1 MILKKNKAY
10 LNCRTR
16 QAAQALWWEK
26 LSDSGFFSRLVIETI
41 AADDALGRVTA
52 ASLYARQSVPHYNS
66 SAMDGIA
73 VRAAD
78 TFGAQ
83 ETVPLQL
90 TILPKDA
97 PFTAGG
103 CYIVDTGDVLPP
115 GTNSIIMVEDVAFT
129 EGLAEIIAASS
140 PWQHVRII
148 GEDIVANELILP
160 EHQIISPVD
169 IAALLLA
176 GRESV
181 PVLQKP
187 RVAIIPTGDEI
198 VATRQELK
206 PGCILDVNSHML
218 AAAVRE
224 WGGVA
229 HRHSIVKDDP
239 AALEAAVREELPG
252 SDIIVINAGTSAG
265 TEDFTVDVLGKL
277 GQVVLHGVSI
287 KPGKPVAL
295 AVCDG
300 KPVIGLPGYPVSAM
314 LTAELFLRDI
324 IRERQR
330 LPKSEA
336 VSLDAKVVRQ
346 MPSTVGVEEYIRVS
360 VGNVQGH
367 LVAAPLSRGAGM
379 ISSLTR
385 AQGIISIPEASAGLN
400 AGALASVRLL
410 RDCHPERNILAVGS
424 HDLALELLG
433 IHLRRANSEMFLS
446 CANVGSM
453 GGIMA
458 IRNNEAHIAG
468 IHLLSETTGSYNVE
482 QVQKY
487 LPNVAWRLVH
497 LAMRQQ
503 GLMVAKGNPKNIRGI
518 SCLARP
524 GVSFI
529 NRQRG
534 SGTRMLLDY
543 ELHKAGLSGQRID
556 GYEKEVGTHMTVAA
570 SIASGTVDAGLG
582 VLAAAKALDL
592 EFLPLASEQYD
603 LLLNF
608 APHDERMAR
617 IIQVLQSAAFR
628 ADVELLGGYDLR
640 NAGKLIAVG
649 GGGTAVLEL

>member
-1 MILKKNKAY
+1 LKKNKAY
-10 LNCRTR
+10 LNCQTR
-16 QAAQALWWEK
+16 QAAQDLWWEK
-26 LSDSGFFSRLVIETI
+26 LSDSGFFTRLVMETI
-41 AADDALGRVTA
+41 DADDALGRVTA

-73 VRAAD
+73 VRATD

-90 TILPKDA
+90 NLLPKNA
-97 PFTAGG
+97 PFVAGG
-103 CYIVDTGDVLPP
+103 CYSVDTGDVLPA
-115 GTNSIIMVEDVAFT
+115 GTNSVIMVEDVEFVD
-129 EGLAEIIAASS
+129 GLAEVTAAAS

-148 GEDIVANELILP
+148 GEDIVKNELIVP
-160 EHQIISPVD
+160 EHQVISPVD

-176 GRESV
+176 GMENV
-181 PVLQKP
+181 PVLQKT

-224 WGGVA
+224 WGGVS
-229 HRHSIVKDDP
+229 HRHSIVRDDP
-239 AALEAAVREELPG
+239 AALENAVREELRN
-252 SDIIVINAGTSAG
+252 SDIVVINAGTSAG
-265 TEDFTVDVLGKL
+265 TEDFTADVLEKL
-277 GQVVLHGVSI
+277 GELVLHGVSI
-287 KPGKPVAL
+287 KPGKPVVL

-324 IRERQR
+324 IRERQK
-330 LPKSEA
+330 LPKSEP
-336 VSLDAKVVRQ
+336 VSLETTVVRQ

-360 VGNVQGH
+360 VGNVQGR

-379 ISSLTR
+379 ISSLTQ
-385 AQGIISIPEASAGLN
+385 AQGIISIQEASTGLN
-400 AGALASVRLL
+400 AGARAPVRLL
-410 RDCHPERNILAVGS
+410 RDCRPDRNILAVGS

-433 IHLRRANSEMFLS
+433 IHLRRSNSQVSLS

-468 IHLLSETTGSYNVE
+468 IHLLSETTGNYNVE

-487 LPNVAWRLVH
+487 LPNIAWRLVH

-503 GLMVAKGNPKNIRGI
+503 GLMVAKGNPKNILGI

-524 GVSFI
+524 GITFI

-543 ELHKAGLSGQRID
+543 ELNKSGISGQRID

-603 LLLNF
+603 LLMNF
-608 APHDERMAR
+608 APHDERMAM
-617 IIQVLQSAAFR
+617 IIQILQSAAFR
-628 ADVELLGGYDLR
+628 ADVELLGGYDLS

-649 GGGTAVLEL
+649 GGGTALLEP